1 MTVVKIQSQKELDE
15 KFDDGYV
22 IVDFTATWCPPCKFI
37 APIFENLSKIHSHVK
52 FLKVDVDESSDI
64 AEKYNV
70 TSMPT
75 FILFNK
81 GEVVGT
87 VLASN
92 MIIARPLKKNNEKTT
107 NKNSKRFFKAFPY
120 LSIVL

>member
-37 APIFENLSKIHSHVK
+37 APIFENLSKIHTHVK
-52 FLKVDVDESSDI
+52 FFKVDVDESSDI
-64 AEKYNV
+64 AEKYHV

-75 FILFNK
+75 FILFDK

-87 VLASN
+87 VLGASEAK
-92 MIIARPLKKNNEKTT
+92 IKDLLEKAPKT
-107 NKNSKRFFKAFPY
+107 S
-120 LSIVL
+120 